1 MVTMEYIARKTGLSR
16 YTVSMA
22 LDGNPRVREETRQ
35 RILAA
40 CEKYGY
46 IPNRNAVGLV
56 KGRTNL
62 IGVVVPYL
70 TDDFYSEF
78 IEFLDRTALKFDY
91 QMVYRSSYNDNIVET
106 EIIRNFLS
114 LKVCAMIIVPV
125 VTNPDRRI
133 HELAEKNIPV
143 VYFDRQWSEDSYHV
157 INDNHSGV
165 LQMTEALIAVGRRP
179 AYIGSFY
186 RNSNITARERELGYC
201 DAMRHHKLQ
210 PRLIDCSYSRE
221 KQDNEQFGYDNI
233 RQVIVG
239 NAVPDALVCVTDAV
253 ALGAMRAL
261 KEAGIAP
268 GKEIL
273 VAGHDN
279 LRFSAFLS
287 PALST
292 VRQRKDLFALTC
304 IEIIDACLHGNPPA
318 QKKYM
323 FEPEII
329 RRESA

>member
-1 MVTMEYIARKTGLSR
+1 MDYIAKKTGLSR

-22 LDGNPRVREETRQ
+22 LNGNLRVREETRQ
-35 RILAA
+35 LVLAA

-56 KGRTNL
+56 KGKTNL

-70 TDDFYSEF
+70 TDDFYREF
-78 IEFLDRTALKFDY
+78 IEFLDRTARKFDY
-91 QMVYRSSYNDNIVET
+91 QLAYRSSYNDNVVET
-106 EIIRNFLS
+106 EIIKNFLS

-125 VTNPDRRI
+125 VVNPDQRI
-133 HELAEKNIPV
+133 HELAKKNIPV
-143 VYFDRQWSEDSYHV
+143 VYFDRQWSEDRYHV
-157 INDNHSGV
+157 INDNYSGV
-165 LQMTEALIAVGRRP
+165 RQMTEALITAGRTP
-179 AYIGSFY
+179 AYVGSFY
-186 RNSNITARERELGYC
+186 RDSNITAKEREQGYC
-201 DAMRHHKLQ
+201 DAMLHHKLP
-210 PRLIDCSYSRE
+210 PRLIDCSYSQER
-221 KQDNEQFGYDNI
+221 QDNEQFGYDNI
-233 RQVIVG
+233 HQLIAD
-239 NAVPDALVCVTDAV
+239 NAIPDALVCVTDAV

-261 KEAGIAP
+261 NNAGVIP
-268 GKEIL
+268 GKDVL

-287 PALST
+287 PSLTT

-304 IEIIDACLHGNPPA
+304 IEIIDACLHNKPPA

>member
-78 IEFLDRTALKFDY
+78 IEFLDRTALKFNY

-106 EIIRNFLS
+106 EIITNFLS

-157 INDNHSGV
+157 INDNHRGV
-165 LQMTEALIAVGRRP
+165 LQMTEALIGCGRNP
-179 AYIGSFY
+179 AYLGSFY
-186 RNSNITARERELGYC
+186 QASNITAMQREQGYC
-201 DAMRHHKLQ
+201 DAMRRHGLK
-210 PRLIDCSYSRE
+210 PRLIDCSHSRE
-221 KQDNEQFGYDNI
+221 KQDNEQFGYENMCS
-233 RQVIVG
+233 VIAG
-239 NAVPDALVCVTDAV
+239 GTVPDALVCVTDAV

-261 KEAGIAP
+261 NEAGIMP
-268 GKEIL
+268 GKKVL

-304 IEIIDACLHGNPPA
+304 IEIIDACLHGSPPA